1 MVISPVVRRMVAFAS
16 AAAKVT
22 VPPGAVQLTI
32 ERKLP
37 APLSLLVVTE
47 PHGLCGATA
56 AGAARTGVALKP
68 GVRTNAAII
77 TSGNATRRRMG
88 QLLPASMTAA
98 DGRADYVANRK
109 KKKEKKIKGEVVYCS
124 SWRYVYDRSKR
135 PRRGHHC
142 PRSGGFHAR
151 HRALQP
157 GARLAAAARYPARRR
172 HPVSL
177 AQRAH
182 LPRHRA

>member
-56 AGAARTGVALKP
+56 AGAARTGLALKP

-98 DGRADYVANRK
+98 DGRVDYVANRK
-109 KKKEKKIKGEVVYCS
+109 KKKEKKIKGEVYTVTLGGTS
-124 SWRYVYDRSKR
+124 MTDQSDPAGGIIAQDRAA
-135 PRRGHHC
+135 
-142 PRSGGFHAR
+142 FT
-151 HRALQP
+151 P
-157 GARLAAAARYPARRR
+157 GIEPYNLGPD
-172 HPVSL
+172 S
-177 AQRAH
+177 
-182 LPRHRA
+182 LPRPGIPRGT